1 MAQDPFPDFSSE
13 PFRFTSPRGKLHALR
28 EFVLN
33 HEGPVAK
40 DDARRL
46 MAAICRISIELLTGS
61 HMSSRWELDLV
72 EASRLLHGE
81 VAMYDHDP
89 EVSDGRA

>member
-1 MAQDPFPDFSSE
+1 MHKPLPDLTSTEWTSA
-13 PFRFTSPRGKLHALR
+13 SPRAKLYRLR

-33 HEGPVAK
+33 HEGPIAK

-46 MAAICRISIELLTGS
+46 MAAMCRISIDLMTGS

-72 EASRLLHGE
+72 EASRLLRE
-81 VAMYDHDP
+81 QIAMY
-89 EVSDGRA
+89 EREQETLDGRA

>member
-1 MAQDPFPDFSSE
+1 MAQKPFPDFSSE
-13 PFRFTSPRGKLHALR
+13 QFRFTSPRAKLHALR

-46 MAAICRISIELLTGS
+46 MAAMCRLAIDLMTGS

-72 EASRLLHGE
+72 EATRLLHGE
-81 VAMYDHDP
+81 VSMYDRDP
-89 EVSDGRA
+89 EASDGRA